1 MSVEGGSIVI
11 DVSEV
16 SVRLKTPPE
25 ADVVLRL
32 DISIVGADEELQWT
46 TNGGARMFSTGDVAA
61 FKKEVA
67 TDAAAMEL
75 AAVSDGGDP
84 SSDLDPSTST
94 DAAAA
99 AAPEGEEG
107 EEQATPAVPADYIVG
122 FESTLRSSFIDL
134 SAGSLGKVCN
144 TSVVVKVHAVTT
156 TGEEGAEE
164 KEDEC
169 LAGFTLALAD
179 LLLARGTTLSTAGT
193 ALAAESDNVD
203 AGACRVN
210 LRVACDNDLA
220 EYVSGGNV
228 LTWSALSLSSLPAA
242 WGLAFVVEADPKVF
256 HAAIML
262 SSRTDHSTVSP
273 AINTKLYLT
282 FPQRTNTPTH
292 P

>member
-32 DISIVGADEELQWT
+32 DISIVGADEELQWA
-46 TNGGARMFSTGDVAA
+46 TNGGTRMFSTGDVAA
-61 FKKEVA
+61 FKKEVV
-67 TDAAAMEL
+67 TDAAALEP
-75 AAVSDGGDP
+75 AAISNGGDP

-99 AAPEGEEG
+99 AAAAPEGEEG
-107 EEQATPAVPADYIVG
+107 EEQATPAAPADYIVG

-144 TSVVVKVHAVTT
+144 TSVVVKVYAVTT

-164 KEDEC
+164 KGDEC

-193 ALAAESDNVD
+193 ALVAESDNVD
-203 AGACRVN
+203 ARACKVN
-210 LRVACDNDLA
+210 LRIACDNDLA

-242 WGLAFVVEADPKVF
+242 WGLSFVVEADPKVCVM
-256 HAAIML
+256 AMIP
-262 SSRTDHSTVSP
+262 SS
-273 AINTKLYLT
+273 
-282 FPQRTNTPTH
+282 
-292 P
+292 